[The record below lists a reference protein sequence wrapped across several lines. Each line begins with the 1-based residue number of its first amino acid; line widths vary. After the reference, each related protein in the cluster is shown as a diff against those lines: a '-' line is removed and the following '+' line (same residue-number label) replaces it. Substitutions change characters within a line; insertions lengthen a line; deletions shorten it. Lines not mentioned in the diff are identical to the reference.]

1 MVWKVSISWISH
13 IVNNISCF
21 IKRKFCSNILFPIRN
36 KIFFIPIILSFI
48 IILFFFVFFKEN
60 WRKIKN
66 CTHSIVPKW
75 KFIDHSLF
83 LLFHLIRWNLQ
94 LLLQTE
100 NFTEICGGEI
110 HSRVNTVRRATE
122 ECKPRKW
129 FEIEN
134 GIAIKLFTG
143 VWRKE
148 IKGSFIS
155 ATHKNQY

>member
-1 MVWKVSISWISH
+1 MLIQIFFY
-13 IVNNISCF
+13 IF
-21 IKRKFCSNILFPIRN
+21 PNILFPRN
-36 KIFFIPIILSFI
+36 KIFFISIILFFISFI
-48 IILFFFVFFKEN
+48 IIIIFFFCIFHWKN
-60 WRKIKN
+60 IKN
-66 CTHSIVPKW
+66 CKHSTVPKW
-75 KFIDHSLF
+75 KFIDRPLF

-110 HSRVNTVRRATE
+110 HSRVNTVGRAAE

-143 VWRKE
+143 VWWKE

>member
-1 MVWKVSISWISH
+1 MLIQIFFY
-13 IVNNISCF
+13 IF
-21 IKRKFCSNILFPIRN
+21 PNILFPRN
-36 KIFFIPIILSFI
+36 KIFFISIILFFISFI
-48 IILFFFVFFKEN
+48 IIIIFFFCIFHWKN
-60 WRKIKN
+60 IKN
-66 CTHSIVPKW
+66 CKHSTVPKW
-75 KFIDHSLF
+75 KFIDRPLF

-110 HSRVNTVRRATE
+110 HSRVNTVGRATE

-143 VWRKE
+143 VWWKE

>member
-1 MVWKVSISWISH
+1 MRCWFKSF
-13 IVNNISCF
+13 F
-21 IKRKFCSNILFPIRN
+21 IFFPIFYSQEI
-36 KIFFIPIILSFI
+36 KFFSYR
-48 IILFFFVFFKEN
+48 LFFFSYRLLSLLFFFFCIFHWKN
-60 WRKIKN
+60 IKN
-66 CTHSIVPKW
+66 CKHSTVPKW
-75 KFIDHSLF
+75 KFIDRPLF

-110 HSRVNTVRRATE
+110 HSRVNTVGRATE

-143 VWRKE
+143 VWWKE